1 MQHFLVII
9 IFCMKFLSG
18 MCFVFFGR
26 NFLKPFIRQE
36 FTTSTST
43 STANINKGFDQ
54 LPEEEEWPSFRNK
67 NMSYFQSS
75 FNELDNLKESKK
87 HKQKFL
93 GRIVAWFIR
102 KIVVAR
108 TDYIQGLELN
118 VWANRNWDILRG
130 KIDTLEMKF
139 DKISFCKIFV
149 SGGGRLIIKGL
160 NLRMRRFLF
169 HNNLQSIRVP
179 YIIYCDLIFTQLDIG
194 KSTFIKNLIQ
204 LLVDTILARVLSQT
218 NIAGVETS
226 RIINA
231 EIRAVK
237 IQSRRIHAIG
247 VAHLLS
253 NPGSVSQTSNSGMP
267 CMNVCMY
274 ICIYIH
280 TDDFT
285 YCMPHQDH

>member
-1 MQHFLVII
+1 MQHFLLIVTILCTNFI
-9 IFCMKFLSG
+9 SG
-18 MCFVFFGR
+18 MCFLFFRR
-26 NFLKPFIRQE
+26 NFLKPFRQE
-36 FTTSTST
+36 FSTST
-43 STANINKGFDQ
+43 GTSNVNINQGSIDQ
-54 LPEEEEWPSFRNK
+54 SPANDEWPTFRNK
-67 NMSYFQSS
+67 NMSYFQTS
-75 FNELDNLKESKK
+75 FKELDNLKESKK

-108 TDYIQGLELN
+108 SDYIQGLELN
-118 VWANRNWDILRG
+118 VWANRNLDILRG

-169 HNNLQSIRVP
+169 QNNLQSIRVP

-204 LLVDTILARVLSQT
+204 LLVDTILARVLSQAR
-218 NIAGVETS
+218 IAGVETS

-253 NPGSVSQTSNSGMP
+253 SPGSISQSASTGMYQKYLYRR
-267 CMNVCMY
+267 NTRKTVCE
-274 ICIYIH
+274 
-280 TDDFT
+280 
-285 YCMPHQDH
+285 